1 MDTPDADQTLLT
13 RMDLQQ
19 LFRHMADEIQT
30 LEWPAHATGPL
41 WLVGIHRGGVEIA
54 RELATVLAVGNKQP
68 PPVGVLDPTL
78 YRDDA
83 WQKGPLA
90 VEARTQLPGDIEGR
104 RILLVDDV
112 LYTGRTVRAALNV
125 LMDFGRPAA
134 VKLAVLL
141 DRGGRE
147 LPVHAEVVGQQIVV
161 AAQARVRLRYDASG
175 RVQQVVVAGPA
186 GD

>member
-1 MDTPDADQTLLT
+1 MSERTLLT

-19 LFRHMADEIQT
+19 LLRHMADEIQT
-30 LEWPAHATGPL
+30 LQWPEHATGPL

-54 RELATVLAVGNKQP
+54 RELAVVLAVGNKQP
-68 PPVGVLDPTL
+68 PPVGVLDPTM

-90 VEARTQLPGDIEGR
+90 VEARTQLPGDIHGQ

-147 LPVHAEVVGQQIVV
+147 LPVHAEVTGQTLTI
-161 AAQARVRLRYDASG
+161 APGERLRLRYDDRG
-175 RVQQVVVAGPA
+175 RVGQVVVEGADEAAG
-186 GD
+186 

>member
-1 MDTPDADQTLLT
+1 MQERTLLT

-19 LFRHMADEIQT
+19 LLRHMADEIQ
-30 LEWPAHATGPL
+30 LLQWPEHATGPV

-90 VEARTQLPGDIEGR
+90 VEARTQLPGDITGQ
-104 RILLVDDV
+104 RILLIDDV

-147 LPVHAEVVGQQIVV
+147 LPVHAEVTGQLLAIG
-161 AAQARVRLRYDASG
+161 AGERLRLRYDDRG
-175 RVQQVVVAGPA
+175 RVSQVVVEAPTEPTP
-186 GD
+186 